1 MGWGMNVTNKQIMA
15 LTTVGL
21 GVWSIAPTAIANPV
35 DRQIIESSPVLQ
47 RWLVNPPDLLQDI
60 YNTPNFAT
68 KLQFGLVSR
77 DNFLGLHVGIQD
89 VFWGQSPVT
98 LSGSYQSLFP
108 TAESSYELQGRYYL
122 FSLGSYMNIAPQ
134 IGYRHLRSINDRSIE
149 GVEVGLQGILVLS
162 PRSADL
168 RLSHGFTN
176 IGTDSELS
184 VTALSASYAL
194 TRQLWLNSKI
204 EWRRS
209 VLQSDSRVGI
219 QLEFSLP

>member
-1 MGWGMNVTNKQIMA
+1 MKVGATKVNIHLVTVVGILFLHGTAMA
-15 LTTVGL
+15 TP
-21 GVWSIAPTAIANPV
+21 IDV
-35 DRQIIESSPVLQ
+35 DRQIMESSPVLR
-47 RWLVNPPDLLQDI
+47 RWLMNPPDLLQDI
-60 YNTPNFAT
+60 YDAPNFAT
-68 KLQFGLVSR
+68 KIQLGLVSR
-77 DNFLGLHVGIQD
+77 DNSLGLDVGIQD
-89 VFWGQSPVT
+89 VFVGNSPVT
-98 LSGSYQSLFP
+98 LSGSYQTLFP
-108 TAESSYELQGRYYL
+108 SAESSYELQGRYYL
-122 FSLGSYMNIAPQ
+122 FPLGSYFNVAPQ
-134 IGYRHLRSINDRSIE
+134 IGYRQVRTITNRSIE

-209 VLQSDSRVGI
+209 SLQSDSRVGI